1 MRTPRRRRPGL
12 LSEPG
17 RGFGKYLALFA
28 QHPVLAAQPVELF
41 ALAGG
46 QAIAAQAFVECGLLD
61 PFANGVGRGLKLAR
75 QLVDLPPRAR
85 QLDDSPPVFRRVW
98 WMTSRHWG
106 PPCSFFPNTVFETGS
121 SPDLQSRI
129 DPQVHMLRH
138 FGPLIP
144 GQGLPNLFGQAG
156 DGARDGVADR
166 FCTMTGERGA
176 V

>member
-1 MRTPRRRRPGL
+1 MRTPRRPRPGL
-12 LSEPG
+12 LGEPG
-17 RGFGKYLALFA
+17 RGFGKHLALLA
-28 QHPVLAAQPVELF
+28 QHPALAAQPVELF

-46 QAIAAQAFVECGLLD
+46 QAVAAQAFVECGLLD

-121 SPDLQSRI
+121 SPAFRTPAPTRAL
-129 DPQVHMLRH
+129 DPL
-138 FGPLIP
+138 
-144 GQGLPNLFGQAG
+144 
-156 DGARDGVADR
+156 ADYS
-166 FCTMTGERGA
+166 